1 MNWDLLFKRVNP
13 KTLLD
18 IGAHTGTFS
27 WNVSQKFPDCSC
39 YLVEA
44 NPACESHLKLLGY
57 PYEICAL
64 SSQAGEAPFYIEK
77 INPTATGASL
87 YKENTNFYAEGKY
100 NQIRVSTKKLDSINP
115 FPDREIDLLKI
126 DTQGSELDILAGGQS
141 VLSRTNYILIETS
154 LVQYNLGSPL
164 LNVVIDKLKD
174 YGFSI
179 QEILD
184 YKFADNSI
192 FQLDFL
198 LRKDI

>member
-1 MNWDLLFKRVNP
+1 MDWNLLFKRVKP

-27 WNVSQKFPDCSC
+27 WNVTQRFPDCSC
-39 YLVEA
+39 FLIEA
-44 NPACESHLKLLGY
+44 NPGCESHLQSLGY
-57 PYEICAL
+57 PYRICAL
-64 SSQAGEAPFYIEK
+64 SSQEGEAPFYIEK

-115 FPDREIDLLKI
+115 FPNEEIDLLKI

-141 VLSRTNYILIETS
+141 VLSRTKYLLIETS

-179 QEILD
+179 VDIID
-184 YKFADNSI
+184 YKFSGNSI

-198 LRKDI
+198 LRRDI